1 MSTAAAATTTQWK
14 GVSRQ
19 LNLSPGS
26 TDWFQNPETI
36 MHFQKH
42 GALDQFQQFKSTGD
56 VAGMDAFVAGGM
68 KSGTNVV
75 VNVAGSVTTE
85 GELVE
90 NIRQGL
96 LKSQQSG
103 KQLVL

>member
-1 MSTAAAATTTQWK
+1 MLFRS
-14 GVSRQ
+14 
-19 LNLSPGS
+19 
-26 TDWFQNPETI
+26 I
-36 MHFQKH
+36 HFRKH
-42 GALDQFQQFKSTGD
+42 GALDQFQQFKATGD

-68 KSGTNVV
+68 KGGTNVV
-75 VNVAGSVTTE
+75 VNVAGSVTSE
-85 GELVE
+85 GDLVE